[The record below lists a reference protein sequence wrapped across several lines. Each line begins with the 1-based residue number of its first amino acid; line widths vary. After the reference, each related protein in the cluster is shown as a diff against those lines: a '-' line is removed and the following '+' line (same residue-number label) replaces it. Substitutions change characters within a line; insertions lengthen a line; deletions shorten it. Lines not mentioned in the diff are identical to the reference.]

1 MIVVL
6 LHWRGGR
13 VSSINSIN
21 EDSTNFVVL
30 LLPVLQMD
38 YYEGEVDDYFKCH
51 CMLHAQEQFDGI
63 GDHSFLT

>member
-6 LHWRGGR
+6 LRWRGGR

-30 LLPVLQMD
+30 LLPII
-38 YYEGEVDDYFKCH
+38 
-51 CMLHAQEQFDGI
+51 DGL
-63 GDHSFLT
+63 S